1 MTFDRTH
8 DLMDRVATLRSD
20 TFELLGRMR
29 GSVFT
34 SVELALLSDR
44 LQGVANELGAVESTL
59 KSGRT
64 DR

>member
-59 KSGRT
+59 MSGRT

>member
-8 DLMDRVATLRSD
+8 DLTDRVATLRSD
-20 TFELLGRMR
+20 TFELLERMS

-34 SVELALLSDR
+34 SVELALASDR
-44 LQGVANELGAVESTL
+44 LQGVANDLGAVETL
-59 KSGRT
+59 MSGRT